1 MKYSTIFFD
10 LDDTLYD
17 SRTGLWDA
25 IRKRMSLY
33 MREILGMPWEEIE
46 KLRQDYYQAYGT
58 TLRGLQIHHQVDA
71 DDFLAYVHNLPLE
84 QYLDPNPAV
93 RKLLLGLPQKKW
105 IFTNADA
112 DHAMRVLARLE
123 VTECFDG
130 IIDLRTLQFACKPER
145 IAYERAMALAGSP
158 NPEEC
163 VMLDDA
169 QANLQAANQF
179 GITTI
184 LVSQNGT
191 YNPTAHYSISSILQL
206 PEILPELWQ
215 SQA

>member
-33 MREILGMPWEEIE
+33 MYERLDMPWDEIG
-46 KLRQDYYQAYGT
+46 KLRQEYYQTYGT

-71 DDFLAYVHNLPLE
+71 DDFLAYVHDLPLE
-84 QYLDPNPAV
+84 QYLDPDPRV
-93 RKLLLGLPQKKW
+93 RQLLLSLPQKKW

-112 DHAMRVLARLE
+112 NHAQRVLAQLD
-123 VTECFDG
+123 VADCFDG
-130 IIDLRTLQFACKPER
+130 IVDLRALQFACKPEK
-145 IAYERAMALAGSP
+145 IAYERALAIAG
-158 NPEEC
+158 NPAPQDC

-169 QANLQAANQF
+169 QANLQAANEM

-184 LVSQNGT
+184 LVSQNGNHGST
-191 YNPTAHYSISSILQL
+191 TLYSISSILQL
-206 PEILPELWQ
+206 PDILPVLWQ
-215 SQA
+215 SQK